1 MNMIESTRKVH
12 NDLIEFLE
20 KLTPERHQ
28 EFIDLCFPKYMV
40 VEGKDFVFNGKVTKS
55 FYTSHTGDVLSN
67 YSWIDFVKQPQLF
80 AELNGDTM
88 KTLGAGMVLLGCVEY
103 INTLSS
109 SDVGKI
115 KKLVDASGT
124 IYPLLELFIDESQYI
139 ESLLS
144 QQSYSSGSYNPG
156 MAPDIVLYIR
166 ENPIKEINYNWFHF
180 DIKYSGWVG
189 AYRHYLHLSIVS
201 LCDKTVSTIS
211 DNDTIAIYNITKE
224 HCLSK
229 MNPDEKAL
237 MTTITTMC
245 DSHIPFSPPMQILMG
260 LPNELQ
266 ARYRRITR

>member
-1 MNMIESTRKVH
+1 MIESTRKVH

-55 FYTSHTGDVLSN
+55 FYTSYTGDVLSN

-80 AELNGDTM
+80 TELNGDTM
-88 KTLGAGMVLLGCVEY
+88 KTLGAGMVLLECVEY

-156 MAPDIVLYIR
+156 MAPDIVVCIR
-166 ENPIKEINYNWFHF
+166 ENPTKEINYNWFHP
-180 DIKYSGWVG
+180 DISDFSWSET
-189 AYRHYLHLSIVS
+189 YRHYLHLSIVS

-229 MNPDEKAL
+229 MNPDEIAF
-237 MTTITTMC
+237 MTSVATVC
-245 DSHIPFSPPMQILMG
+245 NSHIPHSPPIQILMG

>member
-67 YSWIDFVKQPQLF
+67 YSWIDFVKQPPQLF

-180 DIKYSGWVG
+180 DISYVH
-189 AYRHYLHLSIVS
+189 RHYLHLSIMD
-201 LCDKTVSTIS
+201 LCDEEVGML
-211 DNDTIAIYNITKE
+211 NNRECDTIYNITKE

-229 MNPDEKAL
+229 MNPDEIAF
-237 MTTITTMC
+237 MTSVATVC
-245 DSHIPFSPPMQILMG
+245 NSHIPFSPPIQILMG